1 MNVGGT
7 QSSDEIVKQIV
18 EENSISASC
27 SNFYSNYVDFVFQNW
42 KNGVGQT
49 VSSPITVSSHSTYDA
64 VFIAKPSNSVENVSS
79 PSQIG
84 RVITITWTDNP
95 NSNVTEY
102 QIWRT
107 VKHNGIQGNPEL
119 LATINSGVETYTD
132 NEYIKTQ
139 SMEDVLQYDVRA
151 KYTSSDSY
159 IIGDYSDPDWMMIYG
174 AEVRVA
180 SDNNKELIKLA
191 MELPTEYS
199 INNYPN
205 PFNPTTKI
213 KYQLPQDDF
222 VTIRVYDVLGNE
234 VANLVNKMRQAGYYE
249 INFDG
254 SSLSSGIYIYA
265 LQTNNFSLSKKMLL
279 IK

>member
-1 MNVGGT
+1 
-7 QSSDEIVKQIV
+7 
-18 EENSISASC
+18 
-27 SNFYSNYVDFVFQNW
+27 
-42 KNGVGQT
+42 
-49 VSSPITVSSHSTYDA
+49 
-64 VFIAKPSNSVENVSS
+64 
-79 PSQIG
+79 
-84 RVITITWTDNP
+84 
-95 NSNVTEY
+95 
-102 QIWRT
+102 
-107 VKHNGIQGNPEL
+107 
-119 LATINSGVETYTD
+119 
-132 NEYIKTQ
+132 
-139 SMEDVLQYDVRA
+139 
-151 KYTSSDSY
+151 
-159 IIGDYSDPDWMMIYG
+159 
-174 AEVRVA
+174 
-180 SDNNKELIKLA
+180 